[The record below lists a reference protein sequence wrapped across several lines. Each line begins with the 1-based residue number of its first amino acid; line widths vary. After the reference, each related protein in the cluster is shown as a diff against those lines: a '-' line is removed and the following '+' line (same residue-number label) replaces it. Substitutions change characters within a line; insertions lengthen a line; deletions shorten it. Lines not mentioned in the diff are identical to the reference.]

1 MGFKDADSKKRLG
14 RRVEQAVTDAGYGSP
29 DEFARGI
36 GLPRSTF
43 FKLRKGTLD
52 PRFSTLM
59 KIARGLG
66 VSLSTLVGDSPEA
79 SLAGTSGSVRPLG
92 DAAEPPVRLVNRKA
106 QVKVN
111 FSITSDNAPAWL
123 TQILAEAKTATAVRS
138 SKKRKNPSRSKA
150 G

>member
-1 MGFKDADSKKRLG
+1 MMIHKSDSYWKHGQIVPRVPFDPPLATRKRGAMGFKDADSKKRLG

-111 FSITSDNAPAWL
+111 FSIT
-123 TQILAEAKTATAVRS
+123 
-138 SKKRKNPSRSKA
+138 
-150 G
+150 